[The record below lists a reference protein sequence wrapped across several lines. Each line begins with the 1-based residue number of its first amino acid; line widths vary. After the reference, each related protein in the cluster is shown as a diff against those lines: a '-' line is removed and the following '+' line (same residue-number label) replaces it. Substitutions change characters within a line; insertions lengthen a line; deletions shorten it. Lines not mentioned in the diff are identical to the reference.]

1 MVEKQVRNDFSV
13 LDTTGR
19 RISSAFLFGLESEQ
33 GKVVTIKEFLLF
45 VFSGFN
51 PIKLRQAPDKEAM
64 PISKKIHII
73 LRLFL
78 L

>member
-33 GKVVTIKEFLLF
+33 GKVVTIKEFGVF
-45 VFSGFN
+45 VFNGSN
-51 PIKLRQAPDKEAM
+51 PIDLWRAPDKKVM
-64 PISKKIHII
+64 PIS
-73 LRLFL
+73 FTTV
-78 L
+78 

>member
-33 GKVVTIKEFLLF
+33 GKVVTIKEFGVF
-45 VFSGFN
+45 VFNGSN
-51 PIKLRQAPDKEAM
+51 PIDSIGQLVYSKEL
-64 PISKKIHII
+64 KKES
-73 LRLFL
+73 LK
-78 L
+78 

>member
-33 GKVVTIKEFLLF
+33 GKVLTIKEFLVF
-45 VFSGFN
+45 VFN
-51 PIKLRQAPDKEAM
+51 IEVP
-64 PISKKIHII
+64 
-73 LRLFL
+73 
-78 L
+78 